1 MAGFRFGLEF
11 RGQGQ
16 IARRLPATW
25 DVFSRAAGK
34 SLLQEGQS
42 ILSYARLLAPIRT
55 GALRRSG
62 YAIKVPLAGRN
73 HTVVVGFRVPYAQ
86 IVHET
91 HPTRAKFLEEAFRLF
106 QRGMLARIAANTR
119 REVRG

>member
-1 MAGFRFGLEF
+1 MAGFKFGLEF

-16 IARRLPATW
+16 IARRLPSTW
-25 DVFSRAAGK
+25 ERYSRAAGK
-34 SLLQEGQS
+34 TLLKEGQA
-42 ILSYARLLAPIRT
+42 ILNYARILAPIRT

-62 YAIKVPLAGRN
+62 YAIRVPLAGKTT
-73 HTVVVGFRVPYAQ
+73 TVVVGFRIGYAA

-106 QRGMLARIAANTR
+106 RQGMLARLADGIQ
-119 REVRG
+119 REVR